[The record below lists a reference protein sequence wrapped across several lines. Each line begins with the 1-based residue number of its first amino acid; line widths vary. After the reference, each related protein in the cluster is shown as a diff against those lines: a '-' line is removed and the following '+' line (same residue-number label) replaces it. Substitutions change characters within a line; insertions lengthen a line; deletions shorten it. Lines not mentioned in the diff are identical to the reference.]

1 MPSFNGKFFVRDMAT
16 IEKES
21 TLGNLKVIIEFRPKE
36 DAVSAYASEGYQ
48 KMISLRTPYYD
59 LTLAI
64 FEGVYWYIL
73 ACNESLIVR

>member
-1 MPSFNGKFFVRDMAT
+1 MAT

-48 KMISLRTPYYD
+48 KMIPLRTPYYE

-64 FEGVYWYIL
+64 FEGVK
-73 ACNESLIVR
+73 